1 MHKRTK
7 NEYGVKLDSNEYAP
21 SLFTHESFRCYR
33 CHRFGDTARH
43 EIYGGAL
50 RSKSKQYGLW
60 INVCP
65 ACHDAIHASGEKQE
79 FYHKLGQQLA
89 MTHYHWTVGDFRRRF
104 YKNYL
109 DNGDFPF

>member
-1 MHKRTK
+1 MRRPTR
-7 NEYGVKLDSNEYAP
+7 NEYGAKLDKNGYAQ
-21 SLFTHESFRCYR
+21 SLFVHESFCCFR

-65 ACHDAIHASGEKQE
+65 ACHGAIHASGEKQE

-89 MTHYHWTVGDFRRRF
+89 MAHYHWTVEDFRRRF

-109 DNGDFPF
+109 DITED